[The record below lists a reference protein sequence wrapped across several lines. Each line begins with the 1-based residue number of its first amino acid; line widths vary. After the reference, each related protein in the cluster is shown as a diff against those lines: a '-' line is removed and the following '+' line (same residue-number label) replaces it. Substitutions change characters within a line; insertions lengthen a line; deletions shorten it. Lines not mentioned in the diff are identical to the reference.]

1 MASSSKRFVVG
12 FVIVLLSF
20 ASVECDGDGEFL
32 LFWLHLLAFHNR
44 CHLSWIILELG
55 IGV

>member
-1 MASSSKRFVVG
+1 MASSIKRFVVG

-20 ASVECDGDGEFL
+20 ASVKCDGDGEFSFL
-32 LFWLHLLAFHNR
+32 APSLAFHNL